1 MANKVKITDQNGVQ
15 VFPITHVSAVIDANG
30 NSVEQVL
37 GAQTDLIQQA
47 QMEVGA
53 VPSDLVPTKES
64 TNWVTSGGVY
74 DATSIEGDSGFNPG
88 NETPST
94 GGNLV
99 LTVGSHSIS
108 GSIKKT
114 LTSDTQTAIPYTDFK
129 AGKTYRLSFD
139 YVAQFTFGV
148 TIRKG
153 ENVVMLTTGSI
164 SAGSG
169 SVSVEATF
177 DADSVYLSVFAKSG
191 SQKDQTVTLTNL
203 YVYEVTSVKDKVLS
217 LESDFQHERHDNEI
231 LVAASDAP
239 VGVKNIADYVCTGT
253 NDEVVIQNAINAL
266 ISSNKGCVRLSKGTF
281 NIDAFPN
288 ALTTDEGSTY
298 TAIAIPNDV
307 TFSEIN
313 IRGNSSKA
321 TKIVVTQTA
330 RNSIVANTKYKV
342 IGGKD
347 FLYSYSTKSWLR
359 LSDLEID
366 LGSNQFPIVCVDLSL
381 INRAMCERLR
391 FFATNL
397 AKFDPAWQRPVE
409 GCVGLRMTSGSNG
422 GMENDYRNIL
432 AWGFYESFQVGGES
446 VLCLNLCSINAVYGY
461 TFGNY
466 HWQDSFNHKIVM
478 IGIADER
485 MENLPLFAESGYAS
499 SDGNANNTPFEVV
512 LLGYSTEFIA
522 PVWSN
527 NAVGY
532 ATESHPGS
540 YCGVITYTHET
551 AVRANQVN
559 IPFWA
564 AGMGKNFKTSNSAQL
579 EQATKA
585 VIKTYAPNYNQIIYC
600 TDLQKP
606 LICTE
611 PSTKEWRD
619 FTGTIVSL
627 D

>member
-1 MANKVKITDQNGVQ
+1 MANKVKILDGQGTQ
-15 VFPITHVSAVIDANG
+15 VFPITHVSAVIDNNG

-47 QMEVGA
+47 QLEVGA

-88 NETPST
+88 SETPAT
-94 GGNLV
+94 GGNLI
-99 LTVGSHSIS
+99 LTVGNHSIS

-114 LTSDTQTAIPYTDFK
+114 LTSNTQTPIPYTGFK

-139 YVAQFTFGV
+139 YVAQFTFSV
-148 TIRKG
+148 TIRKNG
-153 ENVVMLTTGSI
+153 DVVMLTSGNKA
-164 SAGSG
+164 AGSG

-177 DADSVYLSVFAKSG
+177 DADSVYLSVLANSG
-191 SQKDQTVTLTNL
+191 AQKDQTVTLTNF
-203 YVYEVTSVKDKVLS
+203 YVYEVASVKDKVLS

-239 VGVKNIADYVCTGT
+239 ADVKETADYVCTGT

-266 ISSNKGCVRLSKGTF
+266 VSSNKAGVRLSKGTF
-281 NIDAFPN
+281 NIDSFPN

-298 TAIAIPNDV
+298 TAIAIPNNV

-313 IRGNSSKA
+313 IRGTSSKA

-330 RNSIVANTKYKV
+330 RSSIVANTKYKV
-342 IGGKD
+342 IGGKN
-347 FLYSYSTKSWLR
+347 FLYSYSTQCWLR
-359 LSDLEID
+359 LSDFQIE
-366 LGSNQFPIVCVDLSL
+366 LGSNQYPIVCVDLSL
-381 INRAMCERLR
+381 INRVMCDRLR
-391 FFATNL
+391 FLATNL
-397 AKFDPAWQRPVE
+397 TKFDPAWQRPVE

-422 GMENDYRNIL
+422 GTENDYRNML
-432 AWGFYESFQVGGES
+432 AWGFYEAFQVGGEH
-446 VLCLNLCSINAVYGY
+446 VVCENLGSINAVYGF

-466 HWQDSFNHKIVM
+466 HWEDSFNHPIVM
-478 IGIADER
+478 MSIADER
-485 MENLPLFAESGYAS
+485 MEKMPLFKSCGL
-499 SDGNANNTPFEVV
+499 DGNNTPMEVIM
-512 LLGYSTEFIA
+512 LGYATEFIP

-527 NAVGY
+527 SAIDY
-532 ATESHPGS
+532 ATETHPNG

-619 FTGTIVSL
+619 FTGAVVSL